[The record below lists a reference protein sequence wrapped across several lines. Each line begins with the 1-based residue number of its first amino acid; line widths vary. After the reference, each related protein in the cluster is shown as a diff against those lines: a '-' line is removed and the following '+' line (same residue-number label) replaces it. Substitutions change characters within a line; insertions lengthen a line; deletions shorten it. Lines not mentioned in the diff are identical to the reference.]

1 MEFEP
6 VIGLEIHCELS
17 GTRQN
22 PIRTKVFCSCPIVY
36 DAPPNTA
43 TCPVCLGLPGSLP
56 VINEKAFEA
65 ALKVALALN
74 CRINPLTKFDRK
86 NYYYPDLPKGY
97 QISQKYLP
105 LGYDGWME
113 IEVNG
118 KSKRVRI
125 ADVHLE
131 EDTAKSIHGEE
142 AGDPTASLI
151 DFNRSGVPLC
161 EIITY
166 PDMNSLEELEA
177 FMVSLRQLLLYLGV
191 SECRMEQGQLR
202 FEASVSLRPK
212 GSEQLGTRV
221 EIKNLNSFRA
231 VLGAVEAEIRRQR
244 EILGSGGKVQQQT
257 MLWNEALKI
266 TEPMRTKETAHDYRY
281 FPEPDLVPVVV
292 DEAWLNRL
300 KASMPELP
308 KQRLERFLQEYG
320 LGDYEARWLTA
331 LPEIADYFETAV
343 RVGNDAK
350 AIANWM
356 MSDLQGLLNEAGK
369 GWDECPVSPEHLG
382 EMVALIRDGTIS
394 VRIAKDLLKEMFAT
408 MKSPREIVAEKGL
421 VQISDESEL
430 QRIVAE
436 VVAANPKAVQEFL
449 EGNEKVV
456 GFFVGQVMRATKGKA
471 NPQLTNQLVR
481 EMLEKARATPS

>member
-1 MEFEP
+1 MGEYEA
-6 VIGLEIHCELS
+6 VIGLETHVELL
-17 GTRQN
+17 TRAK
-22 PIRTKVFCSCPIVY
+22 IFCQCPVVWN
-36 DAPPNTA
+36 APPNTA
-43 TCPVCLGLPGSLP
+43 TCPVCLGFPGSLP
-56 VINEKAFEA
+56 VLNEKAFEA

-74 CRINPLTKFDRK
+74 CHINRLTKFDRK
-86 NYYYPDLPKGY
+86 GYFYPDLPRGF

-105 LGYDGWME
+105 IGYDGWLE
-113 IEVNG
+113 IDVNG
-118 KSKRVRI
+118 RTKRVRI

-142 AGDPTASLI
+142 AGDPMATLI

-161 EIITY
+161 EIVTY

-191 SECRMEQGQLR
+191 SECRMEKGQLR

-231 VLGAVEAEIRRQR
+231 VLGAVEAEIKRQK
-244 EILGSGGKVQQQT
+244 EILLSGGKVVQQT

-281 FPEPDLVPVVV
+281 FPEPDLVPIVV

-300 KASMPELP
+300 KAEMPELP
-308 KQRLERFLQEYG
+308 KQRFERFMREYE
-320 LGDYEARWLTA
+320 LGEYEARLLTA
-331 LPEIADYFETAV
+331 TPVTADYFEVATKIC
-343 RVGNDAK
+343 NDPK

-356 MSDLQGLLNEAGK
+356 LGDLQGLLNDAGK
-369 GWDECPVSPEHLG
+369 SWDECPIPPQHLG
-382 EMVALIRDGTIS
+382 EMVKLMQEGVIS
-394 VRIAKDLLKEMFAT
+394 VRIAKELLKEMFAT
-408 MKSPREIVAEKGL
+408 QKSPKQIVEERGL
-421 VQISDESEL
+421 VQITDEAEL
-430 QRIVAE
+430 RRIIE
-436 VVAANPKAVQEFL
+436 EIVAANPKAVQEFL
-449 EGNEKVV
+449 SGNEKVL

-471 NPQLTNQLVR
+471 NPQLTNKLVR
-481 EMLEKARATPS
+481 EVLEQVKVVSS

>member
-1 MEFEP
+1 MSEFS
-6 VIGLEIHCELS
+6 VNIGCEIHVELS
-17 GTRQN
+17 SLHS
-22 PIRTKVFCSCPIVY
+22 KLFCRCPITY
-36 DAPPNTA
+36 GAPPNTA
-43 TCPVCLGLPGSLP
+43 TCPVCLGFPGVLP
-56 VINEKAFEA
+56 VVNEKAIEA
-65 ALKVALALN
+65 VLKVALALN
-74 CRINPLTKFDRK
+74 CKINTLTKFDRK

-105 LGYDGWME
+105 IGYDGWLE

-118 KSKRVRI
+118 KTKRVGI

-142 AGDPTASLI
+142 AGDPTATLI

-161 EIITY
+161 EIVTY

-191 SECRMEQGQLR
+191 SECRMERGQLR

-212 GSEQLGTRV
+212 GSNQLGTRV

-231 VLGAVEAEIRRQR
+231 VLGAVEAEIKRQR
-244 EILGSGGKVQQQT
+244 EILLSGGKVVQQT

-292 DEAWLNRL
+292 DEKWLNRL
-300 KASMPELP
+300 KAEMPELP
-308 KQRLERFLQEYG
+308 KQRFERFMHEYE
-320 LGDYEARWLTA
+320 LGEYEARLLTA
-331 LPEIADYFETAV
+331 APVTAGYFEAATKIC
-343 RVGNDAK
+343 GDPK

-356 MSDLQGLLNEAGK
+356 LGDLQGLLNDAGK
-369 GWDECPVSPEHLG
+369 GWDECPVPPEHLG
-382 EMVALIRDGTIS
+382 EMVKLMREGVIS
-394 VRIAKDLLKEMFAT
+394 VRIAKELLKEMFT
-408 MKSPREIVAEKGL
+408 TQKSPRQIVEERGL
-421 VQISDESEL
+421 VQITDEAEL
-430 QRIVAE
+430 RRIIEE

-449 EGNEKVV
+449 SGNEKVL

-471 NPQLTNQLVR
+471 NPQLANKLVR
-481 EMLEKARATPS
+481 EALEQAKVTSS

>member
-1 MEFEP
+1 MSEWE
-6 VIGLEIHCELS
+6 VCIGLETHVELS
-17 GTRQN
+17 TLAS
-22 PIRTKVFCSCPIVY
+22 KLFCPCPITY
-36 DAPPNTA
+36 NAPPNTA
-43 TCPVCLGLPGSLP
+43 TCPVCLGFPGVLP
-56 VINEKAFEA
+56 VVNEKAVEA
-65 ALKVALALN
+65 VLKVALALN
-74 CRINPLTKFDRK
+74 CHINTLTKFDRK

-105 LGYDGWME
+105 IGYAGWME

-118 KSKRVRI
+118 AVKRVGI
-125 ADVHLE
+125 TDVHLE

-161 EIITY
+161 EIITA

-191 SECRMEQGQLR
+191 SECRMERGQLR

-212 GSEQLGTRV
+212 GSQQLGTRV

-244 EILGSGGKVQQQT
+244 EILEKGGKVQQQT

-281 FPEPDLVPVVV
+281 FPEPDLVPIIV
-292 DEAWLNRL
+292 DAAWLTRL
-300 KASMPELP
+300 KEAMPELP
-308 KQRLERFLQEYG
+308 KARLERFVHAYG
-320 LGDYEARWLTA
+320 LGNYEARWLTET
-331 LPEIADYFETAV
+331 PTVADYFEAAV
-343 RVGNDAK
+343 KVANDPK
-350 AIANWM
+350 SVANWM

-369 GWDECPVSPEHLG
+369 SWDECPVPPHHLG
-382 EMVALIRDGTIS
+382 ELVALMKEGTIS
-394 VRIAKDLLKEMFAT
+394 VRIAKEVLKEMFAT
-408 MKSPREIVAEKGL
+408 QKAPKQIVEEKGM
-421 VQISDESEL
+421 VQISDERQLRRLIEE
-430 QRIVAE
+430 IVTAH
-436 VVAANPKAVQEFL
+436 PKAVEEFW
-449 EGNEKVV
+449 EGNEKVL

-471 NPQLTNQLVR
+471 NPQLTNRLVR
-481 EMLEKARATPS
+481 EVLEKAKTAPS

>member
-1 MEFEP
+1 M
-6 VIGLEIHCELS
+6 VNIGCEIHVELS
-17 GTRQN
+17 SLRS
-22 PIRTKVFCSCPIVY
+22 KLFCRCPITY
-36 DAPPNTA
+36 GAPPNTA
-43 TCPVCLGLPGSLP
+43 TCPVCLGFPGVLP
-56 VINEKAFEA
+56 VVNEKAVEA
-65 ALKVALALN
+65 VLKVTLALN
-74 CRINPLTKFDRK
+74 CKINPLTKFDRK

-105 LGYDGWME
+105 IGYDGWLE
-113 IEVNG
+113 IDVNG
-118 KSKRVRI
+118 RTKRVRI

-142 AGDPTASLI
+142 AGDPMATLI

-161 EIITY
+161 EIVTY

-191 SECRMEQGQLR
+191 SECRMEKGQLR

-231 VLGAVEAEIRRQR
+231 VLGAVEAEIKRQK
-244 EILGSGGKVQQQT
+244 EILLSGGKVVQQT

-281 FPEPDLVPVVV
+281 FPEPDLVPIVV

-300 KASMPELP
+300 KAEMPELP
-308 KQRLERFLQEYG
+308 KQRFERFMREYE
-320 LGDYEARWLTA
+320 LGEYEARLLTA
-331 LPEIADYFETAV
+331 TPVTADYFEVATKIC
-343 RVGNDAK
+343 NDPK

-356 MSDLQGLLNEAGK
+356 LGDLQGLLNDAGK
-369 GWDECPVSPEHLG
+369 SWDECPIPPQHLG
-382 EMVALIRDGTIS
+382 EMVKLMQEGVIS
-394 VRIAKDLLKEMFAT
+394 VRIAKELLKEMFAT
-408 MKSPREIVAEKGL
+408 QKSPKQIVEERGL
-421 VQISDESEL
+421 VQITDEAEL
-430 QRIVAE
+430 RRIIE
-436 VVAANPKAVQEFL
+436 EIVAANPKAVQEFL
-449 EGNEKVV
+449 SGNEKVL

-471 NPQLTNQLVR
+471 NPQLTNKLVR
-481 EMLEKARATPS
+481 EVLEQVKVTSL

>member
-1 MEFEP
+1 MSEFM
-6 VIGLEIHCELS
+6 VNIGCEIHVELS
-17 GTRQN
+17 SLRS
-22 PIRTKVFCSCPIVY
+22 KLFCRCPITY
-36 DAPPNTA
+36 GAPPNTA
-43 TCPVCLGLPGSLP
+43 TCPVCLGFPGVLP
-56 VINEKAFEA
+56 VVNEKAVEA
-65 ALKVALALN
+65 VLKVALALN
-74 CRINPLTKFDRK
+74 CKINPLTKFDRK

-105 LGYDGWME
+105 IGYDGWLE
-113 IEVNG
+113 IDVNG
-118 KSKRVRI
+118 RTKRVRI

-142 AGDPTASLI
+142 AGDPMATLI

-161 EIITY
+161 EIVTY

-191 SECRMEQGQLR
+191 SECRMEKGQLR

-231 VLGAVEAEIRRQR
+231 VLGAVEAEIKRQK
-244 EILGSGGKVQQQT
+244 EILLSGGKVVQQT

-281 FPEPDLVPVVV
+281 FPEPDLVPIVV

-300 KASMPELP
+300 KAEMPELP
-308 KQRLERFLQEYG
+308 KQRFERFMREYE
-320 LGDYEARWLTA
+320 LGEYEARLLTA
-331 LPEIADYFETAV
+331 TPVTADYFEVATKIC
-343 RVGNDAK
+343 NDPK

-356 MSDLQGLLNEAGK
+356 LGDLQGLLNDAGK
-369 GWDECPVSPEHLG
+369 SWDECPIPPQHLG
-382 EMVALIRDGTIS
+382 EMVKLMQEGVIS
-394 VRIAKDLLKEMFAT
+394 VRIAKELLKEMFAT
-408 MKSPREIVAEKGL
+408 QKSPKQIVEERGL
-421 VQISDESEL
+421 VQITDEAEL
-430 QRIVAE
+430 RRIIE
-436 VVAANPKAVQEFL
+436 EIVAANPKAVQEFL
-449 EGNEKVV
+449 SGNEKVL

-471 NPQLTNQLVR
+471 NPQLTNKLVR
-481 EMLEKARATPS
+481 EVLEQVKVTSL

>member
-1 MEFEP
+1 VSEFM
-6 VIGLEIHCELS
+6 VNIGCEIHVELS
-17 GTRQN
+17 SLRS
-22 PIRTKVFCSCPIVY
+22 KLFCRCPITY
-36 DAPPNTA
+36 GAPPNTA
-43 TCPVCLGLPGSLP
+43 TCPVCLGFPGVLP
-56 VINEKAFEA
+56 VVNEKAVEA
-65 ALKVALALN
+65 VLKVALALN
-74 CRINPLTKFDRK
+74 CKINPLTKFDRK

-105 LGYDGWME
+105 IGYDGWLE
-113 IEVNG
+113 IDVNG
-118 KSKRVRI
+118 RTKRVRI

-142 AGDPTASLI
+142 AGDPMATLI

-161 EIITY
+161 EIVTY

-191 SECRMEQGQLR
+191 SECRMEKGQLR

-231 VLGAVEAEIRRQR
+231 VLGAVEAEIKRQK
-244 EILGSGGKVQQQT
+244 EILLSGGKVVQQT

-281 FPEPDLVPVVV
+281 FPEPDLVPIVV

-300 KASMPELP
+300 KAEMPELP
-308 KQRLERFLQEYG
+308 KQRFERFMREYE
-320 LGDYEARWLTA
+320 LGEYEARLLTA
-331 LPEIADYFETAV
+331 TPVTADYFEVATKIC
-343 RVGNDAK
+343 NDPK

-356 MSDLQGLLNEAGK
+356 LGDLQGLLNDAGK
-369 GWDECPVSPEHLG
+369 SWDECPIPPQHLG
-382 EMVALIRDGTIS
+382 EMVKLMQEGVIS
-394 VRIAKDLLKEMFAT
+394 VRIAKELLKEMFAT
-408 MKSPREIVAEKGL
+408 QKSPKQIVEERGL
-421 VQISDESEL
+421 VQITDEAEL
-430 QRIVAE
+430 RRIIE
-436 VVAANPKAVQEFL
+436 EIVAANPKAVQEFL
-449 EGNEKVV
+449 SGNEKVL

-471 NPQLTNQLVR
+471 NPQLTNKLVR
-481 EMLEKARATPS
+481 EVLEQVKVVSS

>member
-1 MEFEP
+1 MSEFM
-6 VIGLEIHCELS
+6 VNIGCEIHVELS
-17 GTRQN
+17 SLRS
-22 PIRTKVFCSCPIVY
+22 KLFCRCPITY
-36 DAPPNTA
+36 GAPPNTA
-43 TCPVCLGLPGSLP
+43 TCPVCLGFPGVLP
-56 VINEKAFEA
+56 VVNEKAVEA
-65 ALKVALALN
+65 VLKVALALN
-74 CRINPLTKFDRK
+74 CKINPLTKFDRK

-105 LGYDGWME
+105 IGYDGWLE
-113 IEVNG
+113 IDVNG
-118 KSKRVRI
+118 RTKRVRI

-142 AGDPTASLI
+142 AGDPMATLI

-161 EIITY
+161 EIVTY

-191 SECRMEQGQLR
+191 SECRMEKGQLR

-231 VLGAVEAEIRRQR
+231 VLGAVEAEIKRQK
-244 EILGSGGKVQQQT
+244 EILLSGGKVVQQT

-281 FPEPDLVPVVV
+281 FPEPDLVPIVV

-300 KASMPELP
+300 KAEMPELP
-308 KQRLERFLQEYG
+308 KQRFERFMREYE
-320 LGDYEARWLTA
+320 LGEYEARLLTA
-331 LPEIADYFETAV
+331 TPVTADYFEVATKIC
-343 RVGNDAK
+343 NDPK

-356 MSDLQGLLNEAGK
+356 LGDLQGLLNDAGK
-369 GWDECPVSPEHLG
+369 SWDECPIPPQHLG
-382 EMVALIRDGTIS
+382 EMVKLMQEGVIS
-394 VRIAKDLLKEMFAT
+394 VRIAKELLKEMFAT
-408 MKSPREIVAEKGL
+408 QKSPKQIVEERGL
-421 VQISDESEL
+421 VQITDEAEL
-430 QRIVAE
+430 RRIIE
-436 VVAANPKAVQEFL
+436 EIVAANPKAVQEFL
-449 EGNEKVV
+449 SGNEKVL

-471 NPQLTNQLVR
+471 NPQLTNKLVR
-481 EMLEKARATPS
+481 EVLEQVKVVSS